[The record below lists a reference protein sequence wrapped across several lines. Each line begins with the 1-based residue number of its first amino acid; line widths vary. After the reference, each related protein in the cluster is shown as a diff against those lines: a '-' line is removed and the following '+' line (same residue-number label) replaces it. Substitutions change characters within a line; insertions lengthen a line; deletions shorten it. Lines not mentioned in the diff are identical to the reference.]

1 MLTSHQPHTDIGL
14 PQDKMKEGIELNSVY
29 SKMINTSNIFNF
41 KYSLSEPLFI
51 LLLWLNLYYCSLV
64 SVYFTGC
71 IVLGKGKCSMS
82 ELQLYAGSAACLSQS
97 SLLH

>member
-1 MLTSHQPHTDIGL
+1 MINT
-14 PQDKMKEGIELNSVY
+14 GIELNSVY
-29 SKMINTSNIFNF
+29 SKVITTGIELNSVYSKVITTSNIFHF

-51 LLLWLNLYYCSLV
+51 LLLWLNFYYCSLV
-64 SVYFTGC
+64 SLCFTGC
-71 IVLGKGKCSMS
+71 IMLGKGKCGMS